1 MVTVLEVNAVL
12 EEIWRYFRLL
22 FWRGCF
28 HGILMVKR
36 GSWWWF

>member
-1 MVTVLEVNAVL
+1 MIVLGVVFVWKSGA
-12 EEIWRYFRLL
+12 IWK
-22 FWRGCF
+22 GCF